1 MKDIVIIGAGPA
13 GLTAGIYAARA
24 GKSAL
29 ILEGECFGGQ
39 IVTAPLVENYPS
51 VKTIKGY
58 ELAGNM
64 VEQALELGVEM
75 EMDRVSDIVKN
86 EDGIFTV
93 YGMSEK
99 YACRSVIIATGA
111 KNRKMGLPREEALLG
126 SGISYCALCDGA
138 FFRNKEVAV
147 AGGGN
152 SALEEAIF
160 LTSYCPKVYLIH
172 RRAEFRAEQKLVE
185 EFKSKP
191 NAEFVLDSEIIELL
205 GEQKL
210 EGVKVKNKVS
220 GEVKEVKF
228 QGLFVAIGKVPDN
241 GFIANK
247 LALDDNGYIIAHEDC
262 TTSIKGIFVAG
273 DCRTKTV
280 RQLTTA
286 TADGAIASVAACAY
300 CNR

>member
-1 MKDIVIIGAGPA
+1 MKDIIIIGAGPA
-13 GLTAGIYAARA
+13 GITAGIYAARA

-51 VKTIKGY
+51 VKIIKGY
-58 ELAGNM
+58 ELASNM

-75 EMDRVSDIVKN
+75 EMDRVHDIIRN
-86 EDGIFTV
+86 EDGIITV
-93 YGMSEK
+93 FGENEK
-99 YACRSVIIATGA
+99 YSARAVIIAGGA
-111 KNRKMGLPREEALLG
+111 KNKKMGLPREEALLG

-147 AGGGN
+147 VGGGN

-185 EFKSKP
+185 EFTAKP
-191 NAEFVLDSEIIELL
+191 NAILVLDSEITELL
-205 GEQKL
+205 GDKKL
-210 EGVKVKNKVS
+210 EGVKVRNKVS
-220 GEVKEVKF
+220 GAITELKF
-228 QGLFVAIGKVPDN
+228 EGLFVAIGKVPDN
-241 GFIANK
+241 GYLASK
-247 LALDDNGYIIAHEDC
+247 LALDESGYIIATEDC
-262 TTSIKGIFVAG
+262 KTSIEGVFVAG

-286 TADGAIASVAACAY
+286 TADGAVASVAACVY
-300 CNR
+300 CNK